1 MPILNTLKSFIKS
14 KRLAIKS
21 FYFLSI
27 LLLVF
32 ISAIIM
38 ITNDYQQNASCNN
51 VINTSSKYNSLKTFN
66 SENKDDSS
74 EEAETL
80 KTFVFGYVYRN

>member
-1 MPILNTLKSFIKS
+1 MAILNNLKSFIRS

-21 FYFLSI
+21 CYFLSI
-27 LLLVF
+27 LMLVF

-66 SENKDDSS
+66 SENKDYSS

>member
-1 MPILNTLKSFIKS
+1 MAILNNLKSFIRS

-21 FYFLSI
+21 CYFVSI
-27 LLLVF
+27 LMLVF

>member
-1 MPILNTLKSFIKS
+1 MPIINTFISFIKS

-21 FYFLSI
+21 FYFTSV